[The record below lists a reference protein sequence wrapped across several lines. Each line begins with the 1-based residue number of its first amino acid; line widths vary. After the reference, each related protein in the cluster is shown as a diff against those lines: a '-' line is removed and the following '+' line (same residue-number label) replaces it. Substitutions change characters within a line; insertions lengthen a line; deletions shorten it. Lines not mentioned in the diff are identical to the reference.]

1 MNIYFILILGII
13 IDIVLVYLIIRWYKN
28 KLSVQYQHFL
38 EKTDEI
44 LSGKAIEIS
53 YDESLDSAI
62 SQRLYRI
69 MEISRMQKET
79 AEEERDTVK
88 SLITNINHQIKTPL
102 ANITLYTG
110 LLKEQ
115 ISDVKSMQLA
125 DKVEN
130 NAMKLSFFMK
140 ELLKS
145 SYAEQEMISVSP
157 KIIDLDVVMKRSC
170 QAVELDAMKNKIQ
183 LMLKYDNCHI
193 YADPK
198 WTEEVFTNILENA
211 IKYSPAG
218 STVMIQSVLY
228 ESFVCVQFID
238 HGIGIPEE
246 EQGKIF
252 QRFYRGTNVTDQQGF
267 GIGLFLAREV
277 LRKQQGYIK
286 VKSKLN
292 KGTTVEVFLSREDF
306 YLDE

>member
-1 MNIYFILILGII
+1 MNIYIILILGIVV
-13 IDIVLVYLIIRWYKN
+13 DIVLVYLIIRWYKN
-28 KLSVQYQHFL
+28 RLSVQYQHFL
-38 EKTDEI
+38 KKTDEI
-44 LSGKAIEIS
+44 LSGKEIEIS

-62 SQRLYRI
+62 SERLHRI
-69 MEISRMQKET
+69 MEISYKQKEM

-115 ISDVKSMQLA
+115 INDAKSMRLA
-125 DKVEN
+125 SKIEN

-145 SYAEQEMISVSP
+145 SYAEQEIISVSP
-157 KIIDLDVVMKRSC
+157 KIIDLDTVIKRSC
-170 QAVELDAMKNKIQ
+170 QTVELNAMKKKIQ
-183 LMLKYDNCHI
+183 LVSKYHSCNV
-193 YADPK
+193 YADSK

-211 IKYSPAG
+211 IKYSPVG
-218 STVMIQSVLY
+218 STVTIQSVLY

-238 HGIGIPEE
+238 QGIGIPEE

-292 KGTTVEVFLSREDF
+292 KGTTVEVFLSRKDF
-306 YLDE
+306 

>member
-1 MNIYFILILGII
+1 MNVYIILILGII
-13 IDIVLVYLIIRWYKN
+13 IDIFFVYLTIRWYKN
-28 KLSVQYQHFL
+28 RLSVQYQRFL

-44 LSGKAIEIS
+44 LSGKEIEIS

-62 SQRLYRI
+62 SERLNRI
-69 MEISRMQKET
+69 MDISRKQKEN

-88 SLITNINHQIKTPL
+88 SLITNISHQIKTPL
-102 ANITLYTG
+102 ANITLYIG
-110 LLKEQ
+110 LLKER
-115 ISDVKSMQLA
+115 INDTKSMELA

-130 NAMKLSFFMK
+130 NATKLNFFMK
-140 ELLKS
+140 GLLKS
-145 SYAEQEMISVSP
+145 SYAEQEIISVSP
-157 KIIDLDVVMKRSC
+157 KIIDLGIIIKRSC
-170 QAVELDAMKNKIQ
+170 QAVELAAMKREIQ
-183 LMLKYDNCHI
+183 LISKYHSCNI
-193 YADPK
+193 YADSK

-211 IKYSPAG
+211 IKYSPIG
-218 STVMIQSVLY
+218 STVTIQSILY

-238 HGIGIPEE
+238 NGVGIPEE

-252 QRFYRGTNVTDQQGF
+252 QRFYRGTNVTNQQGF

-292 KGTTVEVFLSREDF
+292 MGTTVEVFLSREDF
-306 YLDE
+306 

>member
-1 MNIYFILILGII
+1 MNIYIILILGIVV
-13 IDIVLVYLIIRWYKN
+13 DIVLVYLIIRWYKN
-28 KLSVQYQHFL
+28 RLSVQYQHFL
-38 EKTDEI
+38 EKIDEI
-44 LSGKAIEIS
+44 LSGKPVEIS

-62 SQRLYRI
+62 FERLHRI
-69 MEISRMQKET
+69 MDISRMQKET
-79 AEEERDTVK
+79 AEKERDTVK

-115 ISDVKSMQLA
+115 INDAKSMRLA
-125 DKVEN
+125 GKIEN

-145 SYAEQEMISVSP
+145 SYAEQEIISVSP
-157 KIIDLDVVMKRSC
+157 KIIDLDTVIKRSC
-170 QAVELDAMKNKIQ
+170 QAVELDAMKKKIQ
-183 LMLKYDNCHI
+183 LVSKYHSCNV
-193 YADPK
+193 YADSK

-211 IKYSPAG
+211 IKYSPVG
-218 STVMIQSVLY
+218 STVTIQSVLY

-238 HGIGIPEE
+238 HGIGILEE

-286 VKSKLN
+286 VNSKLN

-306 YLDE
+306 